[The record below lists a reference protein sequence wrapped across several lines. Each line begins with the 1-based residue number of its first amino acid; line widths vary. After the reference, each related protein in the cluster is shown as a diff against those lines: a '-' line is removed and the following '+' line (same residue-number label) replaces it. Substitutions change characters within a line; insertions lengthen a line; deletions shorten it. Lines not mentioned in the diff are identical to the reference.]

1 MMNSQPFGPI
11 LILMVSEPE
20 ILTIPY
26 NLCNPFKHD
35 HRCASLSGV
44 EFVFT
49 KERREKEGA
58 AEVIFERVTDI
69 ISDVSTI
76 LLTSLATRTDM
87 LDESNDF
94 DSRRGGR
101 PPTRRKVHYSE
112 CVVCNVNQ
120 TVFRSM
126 RIFSKF

>member
-1 MMNSQPFGPI
+1 MTS
-11 LILMVSEPE
+11 
-20 ILTIPY
+20 
-26 NLCNPFKHD
+26 NLCNPFKYD
-35 HRCASLSGV
+35 LRCASFCGV